1 MEGACSLA
9 VETEVLGERLGD
21 AELEALRDE
30 VVDWPS
36 VVVEGAGRE
45 TLVRAVEEGEV

>member
-1 MEGACSLA
+1 
-9 VETEVLGERLGD
+9 
-21 AELEALRDE
+21 
-30 VVDWPS
+30 VDWPS